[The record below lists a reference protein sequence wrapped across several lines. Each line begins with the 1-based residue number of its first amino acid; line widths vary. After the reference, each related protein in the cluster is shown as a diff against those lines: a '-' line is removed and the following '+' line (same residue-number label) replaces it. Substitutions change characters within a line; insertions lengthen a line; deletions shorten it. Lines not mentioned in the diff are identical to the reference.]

1 MSKSSQSFTLSSTPP
16 EQARAAIVAGEAD
29 IEALR
34 ASAGLAALG
43 EAGLHA
49 QAPDQP
55 VPAEVLA
62 DASVL
67 VLEIDTADPASI
79 ARIADIRRLA
89 PGMPIIAAL
98 QVADVPAVRTLMRQ
112 GIADIVQLPFD
123 ARELA
128 ARIQEATASSH
139 KGGPAPRLAP
149 MFTIAGSTG
158 GCGATT
164 VITHLAAALARL
176 DGGNRKV
183 CVVDLDMQGGEVAD
197 YVGQQARVTVSALL
211 EAGERLDAEM
221 LRGAITDSK
230 HGFSLIAAPTSITP
244 LDHVD
249 VERLLNLL
257 NLVRREFDVV
267 LVDLPTDWTGWGL
280 SVATASARIFL
291 VVETSVASM
300 RQAKRRLE
308 LFDSV
313 GIAPG
318 KVELLVNRVE
328 HKLFRSIGIA
338 EVREV
343 LGKEIRAELSDEED
357 AMKSAQD
364 EGLLI
369 GDLRSHARFVNEI
382 GKLAQSLLA
391 QQVETP

>member
-1 MSKSSQSFTLSSTPP
+1 MSKSSQSFTLSATPAAT
-16 EQARAAIVAGEAD
+16 ARASIVAGEAD
-29 IEALR
+29 IELLR
-34 ASAGLAALG
+34 ADPELAAAG
-43 EAGLHA
+43 EVSLHA

-55 VPAEVLA
+55 VPDAVLA

-67 VLEIDTADPASI
+67 VLETDTANPASI
-79 ARIADIRRLA
+79 ARIADIRRTA
-89 PGMPIIAAL
+89 PGMAIVAAL
-98 QVADVPAVRTLMRQ
+98 RVADVPAVRALMQQ

-123 ARELA
+123 AGELA
-128 ARIQEATASSH
+128 ARIRDATVSAR
-139 KGGPAPRLAP
+139 KGGTAPRLAP

-158 GCGATT
+158 GCGTTT

-176 DGGNRKV
+176 DGGKRKI

-197 YVGQQARVTVSALL
+197 YVGQEARLTVSALL
-211 EAGERLDAEM
+211 EAGARLDAEM
-221 LRGAITDSK
+221 LRGALTDSR
-230 HGFSLIAAPTSITP
+230 HGFSLIAAPTAITP
-244 LDHVD
+244 LEQVN
-249 VERLLNLL
+249 VEDLLNLL
-257 NLVRREFDVV
+257 DLVRREFDIV
-267 LVDLPTDWTGWGL
+267 LVDLPTDWTSWGL
-280 SVATASARIFL
+280 SVATASARVFL

-313 GIAPG
+313 GIAPA

-328 HKLFRSIGIA
+328 HKLFRSIGLD

-343 LGKEIRAELSDEED
+343 LGKEIRAELSDADD

-369 GDLRSHARFVNEI
+369 GDVRSHSRFVSDVK
-382 GKLAQSLLA
+382 KLAQSLLA
-391 QQVETP
+391 EQVVAP